1 MEMLVRTLGEEAF
14 QQGIRE
20 YLTTYAYGNATWEG
34 LIRILNKYTE
44 EDLVAWSEVW
54 VNQKG
59 MPEIAASVKDGELV
73 VEQRDPLGR
82 GLRWPQELTYRVIC
96 GTDSEEIPVSLEGNS
111 DSFRMKLSFLP
122 NGNCI
127 ILPNTNGR
135 GYGFF
140 KITEEESSGLWSVLR
155 SSEDEVLKGSLLI
168 TLNENL
174 RWKTISP
181 QGFREEMLA
190 YLPNESNSL
199 LFSMALSYLGD
210 CQRIFP
216 SDSRPLE
223 QALWKIVTTNPVP
236 QHRLQAFRLY
246 RSIADSEEAVQRLY
260 TLWQERKAPKDC
272 ALSENDYI
280 GLSYLLAIHL
290 PEKADEIIA
299 TQLSRIQNPDRK
311 KEYQFISPS
320 VSPRK
325 AERDSVFASLLI
337 AGNRRVEPWAS
348 SALANLNHRLR
359 EQESVAYIRPAL
371 EAMPEVQRTG
381 DIFFPTAWVRSLLSA
396 HTSKEARKEVDAFFT
411 AHPDFPLMLSNKIKQ
426 QASHLY

>member
-1 MEMLVRTLGEEAF
+1 M
-14 QQGIRE
+14 
-20 YLTTYAYGNATWEG
+20 
-34 LIRILNKYTE
+34 
-44 EDLVAWSEVW
+44 
-54 VNQKG
+54 
-59 MPEIAASVKDGELV
+59 
-73 VEQRDPLGR
+73 
-82 GLRWPQELTYRVIC
+82 
-96 GTDSEEIPVSLEGNS
+96 
-111 DSFRMKLSFLP
+111 
-122 NGNCI
+122 
-127 ILPNTNGR
+127 
-135 GYGFF
+135 
-140 KITEEESSGLWSVLR
+140 
-155 SSEDEVLKGSLLI
+155 LKGSLLI
-168 TLNENL
+168 TLYENL

-223 QALWKIVTTNPVP
+223 QVLWKIVTTNPVS

-272 ALSENDYI
+272 TLSESDYI
-280 GLSYLLAIHL
+280 GLSYMLAIHL
-290 PEKADEIIA
+290 PEKADKIIA

-396 HTSKEARKEVDAFFT
+396 HTSKEAREEVDAFFT